1 MKSKFIRCIGLAPLA
16 FCGIASAHP
25 GHDAGA
31 LAGLAH
37 PFLGADHLLAMIAVG
52 LWAAQLGGRARWLL
66 PLSFVVLL
74 VLSGALAMAGIA
86 LPMVEAGVATS
97 VMLLGLL
104 IAFAVKLP
112 PALGAAMVGWFAI
125 FHGYAHGAE
134 LPAAANAWQYGFG
147 FAVASAALHGV
158 GLYAGQRRLLPGTW
172 ARTAGTLVA
181 LGGAW
186 IGMAA

>member
-1 MKSKFIRCIGLAPLA
+1 MKSKFIRCIALAPLG
-16 FCGIASAHP
+16 FCGIASAHS

-37 PFLGADHLLAMIAVG
+37 PFLGADHLLAMIGVG

-66 PLSFVVLL
+66 PVSFIAVLALSA
-74 VLSGALAMAGIA
+74 ALAIAGTA
-86 LPMVEAGVATS
+86 LPMVEAGVAAS

-104 IAFAVKLP
+104 VAFAVKLP
-112 PALGAAMVGWFAI
+112 PAPGAAMVGLFAV

-134 LPAAANAWQYGFG
+134 MPAAVNAWQYGFG
-147 FAVASAALHGV
+147 FVVSSAALHAL
-158 GLYAGQRRLLPGTW
+158 GLYTGLRGFLSGTW
-172 ARTAGTLVA
+172 PRTAGTLIA

>member
-1 MKSKFIRCIGLAPLA
+1 MTSTRIRCIALAPLA
-16 FCGIASAHP
+16 FCSIASAHP

-66 PLSFVVLL
+66 PVSFVALL
-74 VLSGALAMAGIA
+74 ALSAALAMAGIA
-86 LPMVEAGVATS
+86 LPMVEAGVVTS
-97 VMLLGLL
+97 VMLLGLFIGL
-104 IAFAVKLP
+104 AVKLP
-112 PALGAAMVGWFAI
+112 PALGAAMVGLFAI
-125 FHGYAHGAE
+125 FHGHAHGAE
-134 LPAAANAWQYGFG
+134 MPAAVSAWQYGFG
-147 FAVASAALHGV
+147 LVVSSALLHGL
-158 GLYAGQRRLLPGTW
+158 GLFAGLRCRAAGSWGRAT
-172 ARTAGTLVA
+172 GTLIA

>member
-1 MKSKFIRCIGLAPLA
+1 MTSKLIRCIALVPLA
-16 FCGIASAHP
+16 FCSIASAHP
-25 GHDAGA
+25 GHDGGM
-31 LAGLAH
+31 LPGLAH

-66 PLSFVVLL
+66 PVCFVALLALSA
-74 VLSGALAMAGIA
+74 ALAIAGVA

-104 IAFAVKLP
+104 VAFAVKLP
-112 PALGAAMVGWFAI
+112 PALCAAMVGLFAV
-125 FHGYAHGAE
+125 FHGYAHGVE
-134 LPAAANAWQYGFG
+134 MPAAVNAWQYGFG
-147 FAVASAALHGV
+147 FVASSAALHAL
-158 GLYAGQRRLLPGTW
+158 GLYAGLRGFLSGTW
-172 ARTAGTLVA
+172 PRTAGTLIA

>member
-1 MKSKFIRCIGLAPLA
+1 MKSKFIRCIALAPLA
-16 FCGIASAHP
+16 FCGIASAHS
-25 GHDAGA
+25 GHDGGA

-66 PLSFVVLL
+66 PVSFVALL
-74 VLSGALAMAGIA
+74 ALSAALAIAGVA
-86 LPMVEAGVATS
+86 LPMVEAGMATS

-104 IAFAVKLP
+104 VAFAVKLP
-112 PALGAAMVGWFAI
+112 PALGAAMVGVFAV

-134 LPAAANAWQYGFG
+134 IPAAVNAWQYGFG
-147 FAVASAALHGV
+147 FVVSSAALHAL
-158 GLYAGQRRLLPGTW
+158 GLYAGLRGLLPGTW
-172 ARTAGTLVA
+172 ARTAGTLIA

-186 IGMAA
+186 IGMAT

>member
-1 MKSKFIRCIGLAPLA
+1 MKSKYIRCIALAPLA

-25 GHDAGA
+25 GHDGGA
-31 LAGLAH
+31 LAGLLH

-66 PLSFVVLL
+66 PVSFVALL
-74 VLSGALAMAGIA
+74 ALSGALAMAGVA

-112 PALGAAMVGWFAI
+112 PAPGAAMVGLFAV
-125 FHGYAHGAE
+125 FHGYAHGVE
-134 LPAAANAWQYGFG
+134 MPAAFSAWQYGFG
-147 FAVASAALHGV
+147 FVVSSAALHGL
-158 GLYAGQRRLLPGTW
+158 GLYAGLRSRGPGSW
-172 ARTAGTLVA
+172 ARATGALIT